1 MSRTG
6 GRTDEDAVEQGRAD
20 DVGAWFAESTL
31 RIALAVFG
39 FVLLLFALGQA
50 VGIDLLGMVVDAL
63 STQMGRWL
71 LVAFFALA
79 LILVALRGFGDGTS
93 RETERDAESE
103 REPGRDRRRE

>member
-6 GRTDEDAVEQGRAD
+6 GRANEDTAEQGRAEN
-20 DVGAWFAESTL
+20 VGEWFAESTL
-31 RIALAVFG
+31 RVALAVFG

-79 LILVALRGFGDGTS
+79 LILIAVRGFGES
-93 RETERDAESE
+93 APREAERDAEADRDPE
-103 REPGRDRRRE
+103 RERRRK